1 MQKLKKMQYT
11 INLGKVKKP
20 AALCI
25 SVLFII
31 SMLSVLSITA
41 VQAATSTFGN
51 TVITNNV
58 DTNDANAQSVSY
70 FQCSTAQSVTDI
82 KAYISGTSSG
92 NCIAALYAGNG
103 NSAGTLLAQS
113 NPVSIGTTFT
123 WVDFQLSTP
132 YTITAG
138 TTYGLAIMGN
148 VPVNVMIV
156 SGTGQRDHNAVSSY
170 TKGFANP
177 FGSIWGTDNNGAMSI
192 YATGTNTPTPTAT
205 PTPTPT
211 ATPTPTP
218 SATPKPTI
226 PPSSASSNLA
236 SIPSAW
242 YIGDGSGNL
251 RNGHPYIYQDSSV
264 EHTPGIPSIRLDS
277 DGYYCRDVYL
287 PQWTIS
293 ANPGDRI
300 VFKCWIK
307 TGDAG
312 TNNGNLIYGR
322 ARIGIDLFIQ
332 EGSSWYDTAW
342 HPDATDDFAHSVPY
356 GRDWTQMTWDLII
369 PVTYT
374 GNDYSTGLQHSGL
387 PISIG
392 PWLQALPYSGAPS
405 VWFAD
410 AELYINP

>member
-1 MQKLKKMQYT
+1 M
-11 INLGKVKKP
+11 INFGKVKKS

-25 SVLFII
+25 SALFII
-31 SMLSVLSITA
+31 SILSVLSITP
-41 VQAATSTFGN
+41 VQATTSTLGN
-51 TVITNNV
+51 TVVNNNV

-70 FQCSTAQSVTDI
+70 FQCTTTQSVTDI
-82 KAYISGTSSG
+82 MAYIDGASSG
-92 NCIAALYAGNG
+92 NCIAALYAVNG

-113 NPVSIGTTFT
+113 NPVNIGTTFT
-123 WVDFQLSTP
+123 WVDLQLQTP

-148 VPVNVMIV
+148 VPVNIMIA

-177 FGSIWGTDNNGAMSI
+177 FGAIWGTDNTGAMSI
-192 YATGTNTPTPTAT
+192 YATGTTTTT

-211 ATPTPTP
+211 AAPTPTPTP
-218 SATPKPTI
+218 TPKPTQTPTPTPKPTL
-226 PPSSASSNLA
+226 PPSTTSSNLA

-251 RNGHPYIYQDSSV
+251 RNGHAYIYQDSYV
-264 EHTPGIPSIRLDS
+264 EHTAGNPSIRVDT
-277 DGYYCRDVYL
+277 DGYYSRDVYL

-293 ANPGDRI
+293 ANPGDHI

-332 EGSSWYDTAW
+332 QGSNWYDTAW
-342 HPDATDDFAHSVPY
+342 HPDSSDDFAHSVPY
-356 GRDWTQMTWDLII
+356 GRDWTQVTWDLIV
-369 PVTYT
+369 PSSYT
-374 GNDYSTGLQHSGL
+374 GYDFMTGIQHTGT

-392 PWLQALPYSGAPS
+392 PWLQALPYTTAPS